1 VLRPGVRSFSEGAIN
16 LDVKLTRKKSMNN
29 KGKENGGVEGG
40 GGGGGGYNFL
50 YKNKK
55 ARGACAPDNSLRRS

>member
-1 VLRPGVRSFSEGAIN
+1 
-16 LDVKLTRKKSMNN
+16 MNN